1 LIKLNEQQL
10 ETFENEGLKLVN
22 YQESTAK
29 ELKNNNNQHPASVAN
44 FHKNIVPSYN
54 EIKPRYENF
63 QNLSNKM
70 EPDVL
75 LDKINYI
82 IGLLENQQDEK
93 THNIIEDLIIYALL
107 GCFIIFIIDKFVSVG
122 RYVR

>member
-1 LIKLNEQQL
+1 MSINNDNLAD
-10 ETFENEGLKLVN
+10 FN
-22 YQESTAK
+22 YEPEIEVESTEDVVHIE
-29 ELKNNNNQHPASVAN
+29 ELKNNNRQHIPGVAN

-54 EIKPRYENF
+54 EVAKPRYHEK
-63 QNLSNKM
+63 Q
-70 EPDVL
+70 PDVL
-75 LDKINYI
+75 VDKINYI

-93 THNIIEDLIIYALL
+93 THNIIEDLIVYALL